1 MNAGPKALR
10 QTITL
15 RPLAP
20 DRGDD
25 SLNNQDG
32 EVPGSILQYTWNRNN
47 NDDTRHQYRVE
58 VTAHCELFENASKW
72 LRMDNQV
79 LLGYSDLDHEL
90 DQTSYATDPSGFNYK
105 APNDLS
111 PLRFATQGDGSA
123 RVPLFLKNT
132 SRTTNQNKAI
142 YASHQGR
149 FLDDRVDLLLG
160 APRFDPTRD
169 IVYNVSNFSPS
180 QAPGGSNGGS
190 AKLDTGAAYAA
201 WESGVGSGAIFQST
215 EGNGA
220 LTWYVNASRPE
231 GAAFLDA
238 AFAANQAD
246 FGAAWLGFLY
256 QGESGDSLVNNATM
270 DTMAFHGNGS
280 NNAALL
286 LTDESE
292 GYDAQVLIKVLK
304 NFEMILNGAITEVQ
318 RLNFGQWMAYPHL
331 EDAWAVW
338 NFQNGSCGLLG
349 LRPDQIRS
357 TARRARRPRV
367 RQPKHAP
374 ARVRLP
380 ATTARSTTSIS
391 GATIASKARSR
402 VSPLDWAAS
411 PSPLMSFRAFVPLPL
426 SMVAALGVVAAPIRV
441 LIVDGYS
448 NHDWQLT
455 TALIRDI
462 IEPTGLFQVIVST
475 TPAAVEDPG
484 WNTWSP
490 DFAAHDVV
498 IQTCN
503 DINGGPPWPRAV
515 QDDFESF
522 VRNGGGVYVWRSGN
536 NAFADWPAYNE
547 MIGLGWQK
555 GTSAGRTP

>member
-1 MNAGPKALR
+1 MNVGPKALR

-149 FLDDRVDLLLG
+149 FLDDRVNLLLG

-246 FGAAWLGFLY
+246 FGSAWLDFLY

-304 NFEMILNGAITEVQ
+304 NFEMILNGAITEV
-318 RLNFGQWMAYPHL
+318 
-331 EDAWAVW
+331 
-338 NFQNGSCGLLG
+338 NGSSLANGWPTRTWRMLGRCGTSRMVRVGCSACVRIRSDLRHAGHGDLGSGNRNTHQRGSGCRRRQPEVPLRFLGQLSLRRRAPGFLRWTGLLVH
-349 LRPDQIRS
+349 RP
-357 TARRARRPRV
+357 
-367 RQPKHAP
+367 
-374 ARVRLP
+374 
-380 ATTARSTTSIS
+380 
-391 GATIASKARSR
+391 
-402 VSPLDWAAS
+402 
-411 PSPLMSFRAFVPLPL
+411 
-426 SMVAALGVVAAPIRV
+426 
-441 LIVDGYS
+441 
-448 NHDWQLT
+448 
-455 TALIRDI
+455 
-462 IEPTGLFQVIVST
+462 
-475 TPAAVEDPG
+475 
-484 WNTWSP
+484 
-490 DFAAHDVV
+490 
-498 IQTCN
+498 
-503 DINGGPPWPRAV
+503 
-515 QDDFESF
+515 
-522 VRNGGGVYVWRSGN
+522 
-536 NAFADWPAYNE
+536 
-547 MIGLGWQK
+547 
-555 GTSAGRTP
+555 